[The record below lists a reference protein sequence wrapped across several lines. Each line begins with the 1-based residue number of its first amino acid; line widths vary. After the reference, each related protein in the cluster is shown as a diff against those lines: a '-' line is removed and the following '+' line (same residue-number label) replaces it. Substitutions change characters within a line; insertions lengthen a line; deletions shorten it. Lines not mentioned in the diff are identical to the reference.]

1 MGTVVRICYH
11 CEILRHVDTT
21 DEDWF
26 DIISMSLVAS
36 ESHPGIIIAFRV
48 FCKSGFEFDV
58 FPINGVL
65 CD

>member
-1 MGTVVRICYH
+1 MGAMVRICYH
-11 CEILRHVDTT
+11 REIFRHVDTA
-21 DEDWF
+21 DEDRF
-26 DIISMSLVAS
+26 DIVAMSLVAS
-36 ESHPGIIIAFRV
+36 ESHPGIIITFRV